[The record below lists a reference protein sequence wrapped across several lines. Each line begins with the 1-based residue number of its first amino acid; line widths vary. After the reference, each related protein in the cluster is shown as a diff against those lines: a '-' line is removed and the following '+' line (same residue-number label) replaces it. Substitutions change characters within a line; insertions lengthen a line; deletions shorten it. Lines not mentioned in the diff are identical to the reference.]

1 MKLII
6 FFIVCFIFYLI
17 FYLSVNSIHID
28 FKSFFRKGFKKVD
41 NQFGL
46 YCYTG
51 KQGKGKTYSA
61 IKFLIEQKLDN
72 DYIIITNV
80 HSFQVFQ
87 DTIYISSL
95 DELIDLC
102 IKYHEEDV
110 KIIVF
115 FDEIF
120 TVINKSVKIDKKVLS
135 FLSQLRKRN
144 IILVTT
150 AQEWAEINLTF
161 RRYVRYQVDCNMFSI
176 PLFADTAFIFNS
188 INDADLMKW
197 DEIQQE
203 HIAPRIGANFAK
215 CNRSIVESYDTFET
229 VPTNR

>member
-1 MKLII
+1 MKLLIFCI
-6 FFIVCFIFYLI
+6 VFFILYLI
-17 FYLSVNSIHID
+17 FYLNTNAIHID
-28 FKSFFRKGFKKVD
+28 FKSFFRKGFQKVD

-80 HSFQVFQ
+80 HSFKVFQ

-102 IKYHEEDV
+102 IKYHEQGI

-120 TVINKSVKIDKKVLS
+120 TVINKSVKVDKKVLS
-135 FLSQLRKRN
+135 FLSQLRKRS
-144 IILVTT
+144 IILITT

-176 PLFADTAFIFNS
+176 PYFNYTAFIFNS
-188 INDADLMKW
+188 INDAEQMKW

-215 CNRSIVESYDTFET
+215 CNKSIVESYDTFET